1 MIRFRSAIA
10 LLAALVFLSSAAFAA
25 GSDSDAFEANDV
37 SGSFDDLLIAD
48 PDGPEEESSPENVV
62 FTPSWGS
69 SWDHDLGSSYWTTPM
84 DITDTETVWNMLMEP
99 ITVID
104 KGSVKNPTK
113 QNLYMYQ
120 EPDKNSKIVG
130 EITNLSQGLRVIEH
144 LGNGWSLVE
153 CYSSSFISKP
163 ATKIQAWNILVS
175 GYIESK
181 YLKQVQPTDKLALVV
196 DKLAQRLYVFV
207 EGEMVAELLCST
219 GLVQWN
225 GSKYQP
231 YNETRSGEF
240 LLINYTGQLKSDR
253 MLCDYAIRFNAGDE
267 IHEVPYVKNA
277 DGTHNYKSTEKD
289 LGKKK
294 SHGCIRVQR
303 FPTPD
308 GINMAWIAQRVRKLN
323 LIGKVKI
330 VIWEDWQGRQ
340 LSVPDDDTLLYYNPD
355 KGQYYHRYDHCK
367 NGKGITFTS
376 FRYSE
381 LDEGSFAKLTAC
393 PYCVPARRRAEIEE
407 INAVYAPGGDH
418 EELLNS
424 LRKNYYDYLAKDQD

>member
-1 MIRFRSAIA
+1 MVKIRFFAA
-10 LLAALVFLSSAAFAA
+10 LLAVLVLFSSAAFAE
-25 GSDSDAFEANDV
+25 GDSFEADDV
-37 SGSFDDLLIAD
+37 DISFEELLGDESAR
-48 PDGPEEESSPENVV
+48 PEEVPEGSV
-62 FTPSWGS
+62 FTPSSGS
-69 SWDHDLGSSYWTTPM
+69 PWDHDLGSSYWTTPM

-99 ITVID
+99 INVID
-104 KGSVKNPTK
+104 KGNVKNPTK
-113 QNLYMYQ
+113 QNIYMYA
-120 EPDKNSKIVG
+120 EPDQGSKIVG
-130 EITNLSQGLRVIEH
+130 EITNLSQGVRIIER
-144 LGNGWSLVE
+144 LDNGWSLVE

-181 YLKQVQPTDKLALVV
+181 YLKQVKPTDKLALVV

-225 GSKYQP
+225 GKKYQP

-267 IHEVPYVKNA
+267 IHEVPYVPNA

-308 GINMAWIAQRVRKLN
+308 GINMAWIAQRVRKLD

-340 LSVPDDDTLLYYNPD
+340 LPVPGDDTLLYYNPD
-355 KGQYYHRYDHCK
+355 RGQYYHRFEHCR
-367 NGKGITFTS
+367 NGKGITFTP
-376 FRYSE
+376 FTYAE
-381 LDEGSFAKLTAC
+381 LDEGGFAKLTAC
-393 PYCVPARRRAEIEE
+393 PYCVPARRKAEIEE
-407 INAVYAPGGDH
+407 VNALYAPGGDH

-424 LRKNYYDYLAKDQD
+424 LRKDYYDYLAQE